1 MPHLSKTIEGSGYH
15 PEGDSLGFHFEDLSV
30 LMEPRRLT
38 IIGAET
44 EAQAQ
49 RVMDWIREKDGIA

>member
-1 MPHLSKTIEGSGYH
+1 MPSLSKTIEGSGYH

-30 LMEPRRLT
+30 LMEPHRMT

-44 EAQAQ
+44 EARA
-49 RVMDWIREKDGIA
+49 RTVIEWLEGKL